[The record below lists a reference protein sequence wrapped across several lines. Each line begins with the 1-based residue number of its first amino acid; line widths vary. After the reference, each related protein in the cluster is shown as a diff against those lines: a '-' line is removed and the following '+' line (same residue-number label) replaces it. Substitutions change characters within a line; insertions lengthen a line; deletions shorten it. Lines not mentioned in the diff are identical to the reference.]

1 MRGCPTL
8 DNIVVPVDV
17 YLISNFSV
25 ELLRFLLL
33 QVHPVLDL
41 QVSLLKPQVIVLGLL
56 KRLEP
61 PCQWVH
67 KGHFRVR
74 DIFWVFLSCGQGINQ
89 ENFLAWVD
97 YWCLLQECLPRW
109 SLFALKDGRLMPA
122 LCFHFRVLR
131 LNVVHH
137 SLPLLRL

>member
-1 MRGCPTL
+1 MF
-8 DNIVVPVDV
+8 DNIVVSVDV

-33 QVHPVLDL
+33 QVHPLGRVLDL
-41 QVSLLKPQVIVLGLL
+41 QVPLLKPQVIVLGLL
-56 KRLEP
+56 KWLEP

-89 ENFLAWVD
+89 
-97 YWCLLQECLPRW
+97 
-109 SLFALKDGRLMPA
+109 
-122 LCFHFRVLR
+122 
-131 LNVVHH
+131 
-137 SLPLLRL
+137 

>member
-1 MRGCPTL
+1 MYFRLLTPLLRGCPTL
-8 DNIVVPVDV
+8 PMFDNIVVPVDV

-41 QVSLLKPQVIVLGLL
+41 QVSLLKPQVIVLSLL

-61 PCQWVH
+61 PCHWVH

-74 DIFWVFLSCGQGINQ
+74 DIFLIFLSCSQGINQ
-89 ENFLAWVD
+89 
-97 YWCLLQECLPRW
+97 
-109 SLFALKDGRLMPA
+109 
-122 LCFHFRVLR
+122 
-131 LNVVHH
+131 
-137 SLPLLRL
+137 